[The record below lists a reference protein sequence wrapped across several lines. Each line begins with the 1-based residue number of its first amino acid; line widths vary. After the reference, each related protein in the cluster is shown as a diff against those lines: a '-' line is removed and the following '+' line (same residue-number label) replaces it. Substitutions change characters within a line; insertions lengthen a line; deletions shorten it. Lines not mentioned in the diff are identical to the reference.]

1 MDSTAPFQIFVCAL
15 KSVVCTD
22 RRYYGFSLG
31 YGETSYLLCL
41 PVYQTVCLQSTL
53 FLCLLDL
60 SCIMLSM
67 WYAVSTMP
75 DETTV
80 VDGPKAIASLG
91 GKARAKA
98 LSKEERRSIA
108 AHAAAAR
115 WNRELPRA
123 TYLGELIINDKR
135 IGCAV
140 LETGKRLLT
149 QQAFWT
155 AIGGPGGF
163 KVIDGV
169 SPFLADDD
177 LKPFISDQLREATTP
192 IFFRDETGARH
203 AGYDASLLPM
213 MCEAYRELRDRF
225 PGDGKPISDTQE
237 HIIATCDSLA
247 RALASEGGIVAL
259 IDKATGYQASRAK
272 DKLAETLENSVPAEL
287 RPWIRRFP
295 DELFWQFCRLQGQE
309 FKLGSSESRADFAKF
324 INKFI
329 FENLPLDVM
338 SKLLKSS
345 PMIEKRYRRQR
356 RLQSLIAYTGDRHLD
371 QQITIVTTLLRI
383 ARNQAEFQDLFNRA
397 FAPKEPTLV
406 ITDISMPAS
415 VSDA

>member
-1 MDSTAPFQIFVCAL
+1 MSDQTPTV
-15 KSVVCTD
+15 D
-22 RRYYGFSLG
+22 RPS
-31 YGETSYLLCL
+31 E
-41 PVYQTVCLQSTL
+41 
-53 FLCLLDL
+53 
-60 SCIMLSM
+60 
-67 WYAVSTMP
+67 
-75 DETTV
+75 
-80 VDGPKAIASLG
+80 IASLG

-98 LSKEERRSIA
+98 LSKEERHSIA

-123 TYLGELIINDKR
+123 TYSGELIINGKR

-169 SPFLADDD
+169 PPFLADDD

-192 IFFRDETGARH
+192 IFFRDQTGARRG
-203 AGYDASLLPM
+203 GYDASLLPM
-213 MCEAYRELRDRF
+213 VCEAYRKLHDRF
-225 PGDGKPISDTQE
+225 LADGRRISDAQAN
-237 HIIATCDSLA
+237 IIATCDSLA

-295 DELFWQFCRLQGQE
+295 DELFWQFCCLQGQE

-324 INKFI
+324 INEYL
-329 FENLPLDVM
+329 FEKLPPDVI

-345 PMIEKRYRRQR
+345 PMTEKRYRRQR
-356 RLQSLIAYTGDRHLD
+356 RLQSLIAYTGNRRLD
-371 QQITIVTTLLRI
+371 QQISIVTTLLRI
-383 ARNQAEFQDLFNRA
+383 ARDKAEFQDLFNRA
-397 FAPKEPTLV
+397 FAREEPTVLIV
-406 ITDISMPAS
+406 DMRMPDS
-415 VSDA
+415 VSDP